1 MSNDFQSKVYIFLE
15 RLWLIAS
22 ILGVACVIYFLVTKD
37 NDSALFFFGFFI
49 LSALLYLLRKRQ
61 RVKYQKSLQHKKETY
76 VPGQNMPGKTSQNKD
91 KNKGSEQ
98 NKPKA

>member
-15 RLWLIAS
+15 RLWLAAAA
-22 ILGVACVIYFLVTKD
+22 LGVGLVVYFLIMKD

-61 RVKYQKSLQHKKETY
+61 RVKYEKFLENKNDEY
-76 VPGQNMPGKTSQNKD
+76 VPK
-91 KNKGSEQ
+91 
-98 NKPKA
+98 KPE

>member
-15 RLWLIAS
+15 RLWLVAAA
-22 ILGVACVIYFLVTKD
+22 LGVGCVVYFLITKD

-61 RVKYQKSLQHKKETY
+61 RVKYQKFLQDKGDVYE
-76 VPGQNMPGKTSQNKD
+76 PGKKMD
-91 KNKGSEQ
+91 
-98 NKPKA
+98 